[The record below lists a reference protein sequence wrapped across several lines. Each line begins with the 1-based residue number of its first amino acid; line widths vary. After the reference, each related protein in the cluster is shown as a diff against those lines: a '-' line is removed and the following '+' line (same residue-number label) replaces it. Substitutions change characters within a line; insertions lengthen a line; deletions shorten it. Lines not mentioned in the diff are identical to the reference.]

1 MAARLTIFAVPGI
14 PLVQPGDDLAG
25 LILDALGASGEAL
38 QDGDVVVAAQ
48 KIVSKA
54 EGRLV
59 SLADVEPSARAVEL
73 AGITGKDPRMVELV
87 LQESTEVLRAKTNV
101 LIVEQKLGLVIANAG
116 IDRSNVEGGT
126 AEMALLLPVDPD
138 ASARGLR
145 QALRERTGADVA
157 VVIADSVGRAW
168 RYGTT
173 GMAIG
178 CAGIEPLWDQ
188 RGDTDMFG
196 KVLEVTEV
204 AIADQIASA
213 ANLAMGEAAERTPVA
228 VMRGLAAPRRER
240 PATALVRARHEDMF
254 R

>member
-1 MAARLTIFAVPGI
+1 LTARLSIFAVPGI

-25 LILDALGASGEAL
+25 LVLAGLEAMGESLG
-38 QDGDVVVAAQ
+38 DGDVVVLAQ

-59 SLADVEPSARAVEL
+59 CLADVTPSARAQEL
-73 AGITGKDPRMVELV
+73 AGVTGKDPRMVELV
-87 LQESTEVLRAKTNV
+87 LGESAEVLRAKPGV
-101 LIVEQKLGLVIANAG
+101 MVVEHRLGLVIANAG

-126 AEMALLLPVDPD
+126 EEMALLLPVDPD
-138 ASARGLR
+138 ASAR
-145 QALRERTGADVA
+145 ALREAVRDRAGVDVA

-168 RYGTT
+168 RYGTV
-173 GMAIG
+173 GLAIG

-188 RGDTDMFG
+188 RGGTDMFG
-196 KVLEVTEV
+196 KVLEVTEIAV
-204 AIADQIASA
+204 ADQIASA

-228 VMRGLAAPRRER
+228 IVRGVSAPRRDR
-240 PATALVRARHEDMF
+240 PATVVVRSKREDMF